1 MQRENI
7 TEAVLESQEV
17 AAEEADLSTLVDISI
32 LIHARRHT
40 PSQISGENPV
50 LALVD
55 LFVVH
60 LLTLQLHYSPF

>member
-7 TEAVLESQEV
+7 TEAVPESQEV
-17 AAEEADLSTLVDISI
+17 AAEEANLSTLVDISI

-50 LALVD
+50 YHD
-55 LFVVH
+55 KMK
-60 LLTLQLHYSPF
+60 S